1 MPGAT
6 TGIAS
11 LSSLT
16 DYLVCSFGLGAEQ
29 GLGLVGRFG
38 TLEYWF
44 RLDYYLAS
52 N

>member
-1 MPGAT
+1 MPGVT

-11 LSSLT
+11 LT
-16 DYLVCSFGLGAEQ
+16 DFPVCLFDLGAEQ